1 MGVDQ
6 NNNKNLSSLPPLW
19 IMGVEIWKFP
29 GTSHCLQL
37 IAGES
42 KVSLAWGL
50 FPVPHFPP
58 QHFPCAKR
66 WGFVT
71 LCCLYTPYPAP
82 RINSIKFIKQ
92 LGLGEQFQKKPQW
105 KSSQLFEQIHSS
117 WVHAPSAWASHT
129 DPSMAGQRQKKFW
142 KGECWG
148 RIRSHMQIL
157 SLSEGLCKQET
168 LPSHVS

>member
-92 LGLGEQFQKKPQW
+92 LGLGEQFQKN
-105 KSSQLFEQIHSS
+105 
-117 WVHAPSAWASHT
+117 
-129 DPSMAGQRQKKFW
+129 
-142 KGECWG
+142 
-148 RIRSHMQIL
+148 
-157 SLSEGLCKQET
+157 LSESPLSFLNKFIPAGFMLLVHGLPTWIPAWQVRGRKSFGRANVEEELEAICK
-168 LPSHVS
+168 SWA